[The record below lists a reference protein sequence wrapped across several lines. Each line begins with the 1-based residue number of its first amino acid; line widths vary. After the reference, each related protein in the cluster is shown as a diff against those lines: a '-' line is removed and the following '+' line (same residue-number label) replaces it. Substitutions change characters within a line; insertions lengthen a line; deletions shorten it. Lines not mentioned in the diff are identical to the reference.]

1 MWTISVCK
9 NIRHSHTQANKK
21 KWKIDFHRSRILCY
35 ITCCAEGHVNRIV
48 YFFFL
53 YILQKTMHSYIAL
66 KLYLLSQVSFSKRAA
81 ATHKTHANRPP
92 IPWDKLNWIW
102 HEIVKYTML
111 FCCVHWKNV
120 DRMMLQFAIAFIV
133 QTFAGAAFLLLFF
146 MYIRYKLVL
155 IGFFFIIVLLYTFYI
170 RNVLGDDN
178 REFSPK
184 RRAAARDMLARDDA
198 NQRSYKKYYWYATK
212 KNCE

>member
-1 MWTISVCK
+1 MKNWFSSVTHIMLH
-9 NIRHSHTQANKK
+9 NMLR
-21 KWKIDFHRSRILCY
+21 WR
-35 ITCCAEGHVNRIV
+35 TCQSNCLL
-48 YFFFL
+48 FFFL

-120 DRMMLQFAIAFIV
+120 DRMMLQFACVYRANICWCGISSLIFHVYTLQACPQFFFYYCAFIYV
-133 QTFAGAAFLLLFF
+133 
-146 MYIRYKLVL
+146 
-155 IGFFFIIVLLYTFYI
+155 LYT
-170 RNVLGDDN
+170 
-178 REFSPK
+178 
-184 RRAAARDMLARDDA
+184 
-198 NQRSYKKYYWYATK
+198 
-212 KNCE
+212 